1 MGSLV
6 KNNMFKRNREIWNY
20 LNLVF
25 YKYNIPIEIIDIIKK
40 YYLTNGTNWKY
51 ETKKFGERY
60 ENYIQSL
67 ETLNRDIIFINYNL
81 SKSLITEKDA
91 YENYELRK
99 EENKKDISSLVEDS
113 KYFYNC
119 LDLEIRTMIND
130 EEMDAY
136 NDETYGGFCHCCCE
150 DIELKVYDEDE
161 EKYNSL
167 EDVVYKMTCR
177 EKNCNQ
183 FYLENEENEEE
194 YRCKECWDKY
204 FFKEGEMF
212 NPNFKRWNI
221 CLDCSGCYRNNNGNV
236 VVLSDEETEE
246 ESEEES
252 E

>member
-1 MGSLV
+1 MGVLV

-20 LNLVF
+20 LNIVF
-25 YKYNIPIEIIDIIKK
+25 HKYNIPLEIIDTIKK
-40 YYLTNGTNWKY
+40 YYLINGTRWKC
-51 ETKKFGERY
+51 EIKHFGERY
-60 ENYIQSL
+60 ENYISSL
-67 ETLNRDIIFINYNL
+67 ETLNRDIIIINYNL
-81 SKSLITEKDA
+81 SKSLITEKEA
-91 YENYELRK
+91 YENYDLRK
-99 EENKKDISSLVEDS
+99 EENKNDISSLVEDS

-136 NDETYGGFCHCCCE
+136 NDETYGGFCHCCEE
-150 DIELKVYDEDE
+150 DIEINVYDEEE

-177 EKNCNQ
+177 EKNCGGQ
-183 FYLENEENEEE
+183 HLEVCDEE

-212 NPNFKRWNI
+212 HPNFKRWNI
-221 CLDCSGCYRNNNGNV
+221 CLECSDCCRDKDGNI
-236 VVLSDEETEE
+236 VVLSDEEEEE